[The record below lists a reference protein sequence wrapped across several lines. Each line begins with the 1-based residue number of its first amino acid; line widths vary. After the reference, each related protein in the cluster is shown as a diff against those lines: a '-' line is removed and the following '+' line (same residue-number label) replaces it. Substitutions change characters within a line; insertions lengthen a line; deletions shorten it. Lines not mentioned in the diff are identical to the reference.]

1 MPSRLAWP
9 AVSSAALVL
18 AGCGG
23 RAASPPP
30 APPKIPRTVASSLSQ
45 QADALAAQLDGGR
58 PCSARTQVVAFRQAT
73 LAALPRVPLRYRARL
88 AQAVDALA
96 ARVPACPPPAPS
108 QPHPKPKP
116 EKSKGDEDHP
126 EHHGHHGH

>member
-1 MPSRLAWP
+1 MPSRHAWP

-23 RAASPPP
+23 HAASPPP
-30 APPKIPRTVASSLSQ
+30 APPKIPRALASSLAQ
-45 QADALAAQLDGGR
+45 QADALAAQLAGGR
-58 PCSARTQVVAFRQAT
+58 PCAARTQVIAFRQAT

-96 ARVPACPPPAPS
+96 GRVPACPPPAPS
-108 QPHPKPKP
+108 PPHPKPKP
-116 EKSKGDEDHP
+116 EKHKGGRDHH
-126 EHHGHHGH
+126 EH